1 MTDVVTADPPGPDAV
16 RCANCGAA
24 LHGPFC
30 CACGQAVKPLDPP
43 VRHFA
48 SEFAQELFDV
58 DNRVLRSLRRLVFSP
73 GFLTREHVEGRR
85 IPWFTPLKLYLLT
98 SVVAFAVLTFAG
110 DDAGLRISMTKGP
123 ADPQAAAAAI
133 QDARAIWVPRVVFLL
148 VPFFAWLVALVR
160 RRSGR
165 NYPSHFVFALHVHS
179 AFFVTRAAATAV
191 TLVLPLTAKPFAD
204 GLLNLYLIGYVFV
217 AFRTAYGDSRARA
230 ARDTAVVG
238 IVYVLVLTLVAGVV
252 VLGAAFGPGM
262 LVEFLR

>member
-1 MTDVVTADPPGPDAV
+1 MTDVVTADPPVPDAA

-30 CACGQAVKPLDPP
+30 AACGQADRPLDPP

-48 SEFAQELFDV
+48 TEFVQELFDV

-85 IPWFTPLKLYLLT
+85 IGWFTPLKLYLLT

-110 DDAGLRISMTKGP
+110 DDAGLRIALTKGP

-133 QDARAIWVPRVVFLL
+133 QEARAVWVPRVVFVL

-165 NYPSHFVFALHVHS
+165 NYPSHFVFALHVHA
-179 AFFVTRAAATAV
+179 AFFVSRAVV
-191 TLVLPLTAKPFAD
+191 TLATLALPVVKPYAE
-204 GLLNLYLIGYVFV
+204 GLLNLYVIAYLFL
-217 AFRTAYGDSRARA
+217 ALRTAYGGSRARA
-230 ARDTAVVG
+230 ARDTALVG
-238 IVYVLVLTLVAGVV
+238 IVYMVVLTLVAGVV
-252 VLGAAFGPGM
+252 VLGAAFGPRV
-262 LVEFLR
+262 LVAFFR

>member
-1 MTDVVTADPPGPDAV
+1 MTDVATLDPPESAGAG
-16 RCANCGAA
+16 CANCGAA

-30 CACGQAVKPLDPP
+30 AACGQADRPLDPP

-48 SEFAQELFDV
+48 TEFAQELFDV
-58 DNRVLRSLRRLVFSP
+58 DSRVLRSLRRLVFSP

-110 DDAGLRISMTKGP
+110 DDAGLKIAMTKGP

-133 QDARAIWVPRVVFLL
+133 QEARAIWVPRVVFVL

-165 NYPSHFVFALHVHS
+165 NYPSHFVFALHVHA
-179 AFFVTRAAATAV
+179 AFFVTRAAATV
-191 TLVLPLTAKPFAD
+191 LTLLLPLVKPYAE
-204 GLLNLYLIGYVFV
+204 GLLNLYLIGYLFL
-217 AFRTAYGDSRARA
+217 AFRTAYGDSSARA
-230 ARDTAVVG
+230 VRDTALVG
-238 IVYVLVLTLVAGVV
+238 TVYMLVLTLVAGVV
-252 VLGAAFGPGM
+252 VLGAAFGPRV